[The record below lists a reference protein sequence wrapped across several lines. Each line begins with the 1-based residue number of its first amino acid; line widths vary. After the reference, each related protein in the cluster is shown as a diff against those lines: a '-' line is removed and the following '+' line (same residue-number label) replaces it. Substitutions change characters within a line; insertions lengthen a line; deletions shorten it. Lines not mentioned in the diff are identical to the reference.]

1 MRNCE
6 LIRET
11 KETYIDLK
19 LNLDGIGKNSI
30 FTGIDF
36 FDHMLLGFAVHSGFD
51 IDLKVKG
58 DLKVDCH
65 HTVEDTG
72 IALGQAINTALGKK
86 TGITRFAESFI
97 PMDETLS
104 FCAVDISGRPFLVF
118 DAEFKRQFAGDYE
131 TAVTEEFFRALAAN
145 ANLTLHIKNIYGS
158 NDHHKIESI
167 FKAVARALK
176 IAAAITGDRVPSS
189 KGTL

>member
-6 LIRET
+6 LKRET
-11 KETYIDLK
+11 KETSIDLK
-19 LNLDGIGKNSI
+19 LNLDGTGKNSI
-30 FTGIDF
+30 STGIDF
-36 FDHMLLGFAVHSGFD
+36 FDHMLTGFAVHSGFD
-51 IDLKVKG
+51 IELKVKG

-72 IALGQAINTALGKK
+72 IVLGQAINTALGKK
-86 TGITRFAESFI
+86 EGISRFAESFI

-118 DAEFKRQFAGDYE
+118 DAAFKRQFAGDYE
-131 TAVTEEFFRALAAN
+131 TAVTEEFFRALAIN

-167 FKAVARALK
+167 FKAAARALK
-176 IAAAITGDRVPSS
+176 IASRITGTAVPSS
-189 KGTL
+189 KGVL